1 MESTNMTSEWVT
13 TVTIV
18 KEEPVEVPECD
29 VVIEEEPKDY
39 SGALLANRDLKK
51 GDSSPKESEE
61 VNTNSL
67 NKMIEAVPKEDCD
80 AAVED
85 WPPYPDVKVEV
96 LLDAPPPSGDRHFY
110 PVIRLRHLRQ
120 SLQTKLIII
129 PSQKTAFR
137 WPCPLCPSRSWS
149 PAHLRIHLRVHSGA
163 RPACCHVC
171 GARLATAGN
180 LRRHL
185 LAHAGERPHTC
196 PHCGNRF
203 TQKSVLIKHIRIH
216 TGETPFS
223 CNICHKK
230 FSRSFTLA
238 CHLRIHGEKYV
249 KELKPKTQ
257 IPPESWTCELCNKT
271 FKNKAYR
278 HTHMQIHT
286 RVKEFSCEMC
296 QKTFANFTNLE
307 KHMKVHSEKGRTCTV
322 CGKEFKTQANLAR
335 HMLVHTGERPFPCS
349 FCEMRFTQKSVLVK
363 HERVHTGELP
373 YTCEICLKK
382 FARSFTLDNHLKRVH
397 KKVRNR
403 ATAKYKDGRKE
414 MLDEDVSKDAL
425 GDVNDEKPKICDT
438 DDYNEDSV
446 QFDDNVDSDV
456 ACDINKKEI
465 VCETKPYW
473 CGNCDSWHSTSDEF
487 YKHEC
492 TQADNVNLSDNEIV
506 AVKEENNVINGNAA
520 DPIDNKAKSKKAKK
534 RWTSE
539 PRAAGPVQAAGVRVR
554 APLQR
559 ARSPTAARACARRAA
574 PACLPALRQT
584 VRSKRRLN
592 PPPPLPQRRE
602 ALFLRHMPQA
612 VHPQQH
618 AHSAP
623 AVASR

>member
-110 PVIRLRHLRQ
+110 PVIQDCIPVNARSIVKHVSEHSSARRIYIPTKVFMTLHPKKAQ
-120 SLQTKLIII
+120 SSHVTFARK
-129 PSQKTAFR
+129 

-506 AVKEENNVINGNAA
+506 AVKEENNPSPEPP
-520 DPIDNKAKSKKAKK
+520 DLSKPLACACG
-534 RWTSE
+534 RRFSA
-539 PRAAGPVQAAGVRVR
+539 RAALLRH
-554 APLQR
+554 
-559 ARSPTAARACARRAA
+559 ARAHAA
-574 PACLPALRQT
+574 PRPHACPLCDKRGEKRFSCDTCHKQFTRNNTLTQH
-584 VRSKRRLN
+584 RRLHHAN
-592 PPPPLPQRRE
+592 E
-602 ALFLRHMPQA
+602 TGAMPS
-612 VHPQQH
+612 VE
-618 AHSAP
+618 
-623 AVASR
+623 